1 MPIQNDSLSLIVLS
15 RKEPNNWSQLLSRV
29 HLALESLNVPHEI
42 LIAAPV
48 LDEDTRKNIEQHR
61 CAIVSHPSE
70 KYGMILR
77 AAIDRASG
85 DYIVTIDAE
94 ELHSADIIGELWQER
109 GAAEIVIGSRYT
121 PGGAAEMPVFRKL
134 ASKVLNLVF
143 SRGLDLQVQDMSSGF
158 RLYNSFVLKGLRIE
172 SKDYEIL
179 QEILVQARMLGYQIV
194 EIPFHYQSHDPD
206 YLRAL
211 QFGWSYLRTFTRLWK
226 LRNSIASADYD
237 ARAYN
242 ALMPPQRYW
251 QRQRYKIITTLIQQ
265 NGNAKCVDVGCGSS
279 RMIGALPQGSIVLD
293 ILIRKLR
300 YARQFG
306 RPAIQGSIFQLPIPG
321 EAFPCVL
328 CSQVIEHVPRP
339 NVLEELDRVL
349 EPGGFL
355 ILGTPDYGRWQWLVI
370 EWLYKVL
377 LPQAYADEHIT
388 HYTYHE
394 LVNEFVSK
402 RGYTLETTNYILK
415 GELILGLRKPIAR
428 RHVPRDIR
436 L

>member
-1 MPIQNDSLSLIVLS
+1 
-15 RKEPNNWSQLLSRV
+15 V
-29 HLALESLNVPHEI
+29 HLALERLDVPHEI
-42 LIAAPV
+42 LIAVPA
-48 LDEDTRKNIEQHR
+48 LDEDTRQTIEGHG
-61 CAIVSHPSE
+61 CAIVSHPSAT
-70 KYGMILR
+70 YGMMLR
-77 AAIDRASG
+77 AAIERASG
-85 DYIVTIDAE
+85 DYMVTIDAD
-94 ELHSADIIGELWQER
+94 ELQPLDIIAKLWRAR
-109 GAAEIVIGSRYT
+109 GAAEIVIGSRYI
-121 PGGAAEMPVFRKL
+121 PGGAAEMPIFRRL

-158 RLYNSFVLKGLRIE
+158 RLYNSPVLKGLVLE
-172 SKDYEIL
+172 SKEFEIL
-179 QEILVQARMLGYQIV
+179 QEILVQARMMGFQIV
-194 EIPFHYQSHDPD
+194 EIPFPYRSRDPD

-211 QFGWSYLRTFTRLWK
+211 QFGWSYLRTFARLWR

-265 NGNAKCVDVGCGSS
+265 NGNEKCVDVGCGSS
-279 RMIGALPQGSIVLD
+279 RMIGALPQGSLVLD

-300 YARQFG
+300 YAKQFG
-306 RPAIQGSIFQLPIPG
+306 RPAIQASIFHLPIPE

-328 CSQVIEHVPRP
+328 CSQVIEHVPRA

-349 EPGGFL
+349 QPGGFL

-370 EWLYKVL
+370 EWLYKAL

-394 LVNEFVSK
+394 LVNEFVSR
-402 RGYTLETTNYILK
+402 RGYRLETTNYILK
-415 GELILGLRKPIAR
+415 GELILGLRKPIAPR
-428 RHVPRDIR
+428 RVPH
-436 L
+436 